1 MSEAYEPKLVHLP
14 GSKLTPEVVLH
25 RTLNKLP
32 RIKAIAIVILPGS
45 SEMFGEDWQTVLREL
60 FGPLTGAPS
69 LRRFVEW
76 MMGYP
81 RDWTVTEKQPPSR
94 RSGTR

>member
-32 RIKAIAIVILPGS
+32 RITAIAVVIQWDDGTFDCDWSQMKTSELVMGAGALRVSADREAYGPDKAEGS
-45 SEMFGEDWQTVLREL
+45 
-60 FGPLTGAPS
+60 
-69 LRRFVEW
+69 
-76 MMGYP
+76 
-81 RDWTVTEKQPPSR
+81 
-94 RSGTR
+94 